1 LINELKKYKYWRYK
15 SKQMQAKNNSGKQFM
30 TKLEDVVG
38 ENQRMHKLNDMNLL
52 YKVQETLLT
61 KEKLIPQN
69 VRNLFEIR
77 KTLKGK

>member
-1 LINELKKYKYWRYK
+1 
-15 SKQMQAKNNSGKQFM
+15 MQAKNNSGKQFM

-38 ENQRMHKLNDMNLL
+38 EKQRMHKLNDMNLL

-77 KTLKGK
+77 KTLKGKWNMKRKENIR